1 MRGSGVSCYGV
12 LVLWC
17 LQLCLL
23 QASEKEM
30 PKNNRQNS
38 LRDWP
43 LLRKLWAC
51 DLTTYHGLS
60 NWEFVIRAY
69 CVVILSHWASQA
81 CHMLLQPLPQFVR
94 FILQPFFIHNKKR
107 KAAFKKKRKKQTTNH
122 VQTDKNPRD
131 KLNKP
136 KKAGEIHQR
145 ESIIA
150 TNHFVLLL

>member
-1 MRGSGVSCYGV
+1 MRGSRVSCYGI

-17 LQLCLL
+17 LLCLL
-23 QASEKEM
+23 QAPEKEM
-30 PKNNRQNS
+30 QKNNGQNS

-43 LLRKLWAC
+43 LLKKLWAC
-51 DLTTYHGLS
+51 DLNTYHGLS

-69 CVVILSHWASQA
+69 CVVILNHWACQA
-81 CHMLLQPLPQFVR
+81 CHVLLYPLPQIVK
-94 FILQPFFIHNKKR
+94 FILQPFFIHNKKIE
-107 KAAFKKKRKKQTTNH
+107 KLPLKKKTTNH

-131 KLNKP
+131 KLKS